1 MVVVVVVVV
10 VVVESAFGGFFRV
23 CVCVCVCL
31 DLTSTS
37 DLNPTLSSSLFLKTR
52 KNKAFTGFPSIAA

>member
-1 MVVVVVVVV
+1 MC
-10 VVVESAFGGFFRV
+10 V

>member
-1 MVVVVVVVV
+1 MVVVVVVV
-10 VVVESAFGGFFRV
+10 VVVESAFGGFFR
-23 CVCVCVCL
+23 VCVCVCL